1 MVTVVSCFEVQSP
14 QLPAFPEAASTLVS
28 MSGERGRGGQGLF
41 WSQLS
46 LTRVLG
52 VSSWLHGTSEGQVAI
67 GAGRTR
73 TVGGRGVLQLQS
85 LDSLLPPPLNSPAL
99 RPPGGSD
106 RILWTPTAS
115 SFLDP
120 ARIRCNK
127 EGQHPPGCGGHSEG
141 REGPILVG
149 GARWDPQRKFK
160 GPSSPQK
167 SILSQ

>member
-1 MVTVVSCFEVQSP
+1 
-14 QLPAFPEAASTLVS
+14 

-106 RILWTPTAS
+106 RILWTQDNNPHC
-115 SFLDP
+115 LLLPRPCQD
-120 ARIRCNK
+120 
-127 EGQHPPGCGGHSEG
+127 Q
-141 REGPILVG
+141 V
-149 GARWDPQRKFK
+149 Q
-160 GPSSPQK
+160 
-167 SILSQ
+167 